1 MIDVAALRGSTVR
14 DNAGTRGEILHVS
27 LPWVRVGWWDE
38 GAKVP
43 RVESFLRSDPRV
55 AGIEILTINEGWV
68 PASRLVGAGDSEELE
83 TSDEPEVTLSEDLQ
97 ALILEKARSPFK
109 RAGKIGRSVRNGKWK
124 EKKDYWDCN
133 GSNYKY
139 TCTGKEGEVKKIT
152 RDPGKKAEY
161 NKDYKE
167 YMAMKQ
173 KTAASFTKITMKNRK
188 AKAKAKKK

>member
-55 AGIEILTINEGWV
+55 AGIEILTINEGWI
-68 PASRLVGAGDSEELE
+68 PASRLVGVEEVE
-83 TSDEPEVTLSEDLQ
+83 SDGVEMTVSEDLQ

-124 EKKDYWDCN
+124 QKRDYWNCS

-139 TCTGKEGEVKKIT
+139 TCKGKEGEIKKIT